1 MNFLYN
7 IGIYAYVAGIKLA
20 AACGHRKAKQMEEGR
35 KDWANRLQHQVNEV
49 KSRLGHDPRF
59 IWFHAASL
67 GEFEQGRP
75 LIEAL
80 RERYP
85 EYQILQTFFSP
96 SGYEVRKNYKGAD
109 VICYLPYDKPAE
121 CRKFL
126 DITRPERVFFVKY
139 EFWGNI
145 LEELYRRS
153 VPTYLISGIFRPN
166 QVFFKWYGGIMCP
179 VLGLFQYKFVQDEQS
194 AELLRGLGH
203 QDVAVCG
210 DTRFDRVIA
219 IQQQAKVLPW
229 AEQMRKVAG
238 SLQASGSDGASGAT
252 EISGS
257 KPFVL
262 VAGSS
267 WPKDEDIILDHFN
280 RHPEMRLIIA
290 PHEIHEEHIQSI
302 IAKLKRP
309 YLRYSQ
315 LKKLW
320 EEGKVPEGQLPTELT
335 DISLPREGR
344 GGACESPCLIID
356 AIGFLSS
363 IYRYG
368 NVAYIGGGFGVG
380 IHNTLEAAVYGMPV
394 IFGPNHQAFREAL
407 GLIDAKGGFPIANA
421 SDYDRVMD
429 KFMTD
434 SEALREAGACAGKY
448 VQEGSGA
455 TEMIFK
461 AVFGGK

>member
-1 MNFLYN
+1 MNILYN
-7 IGIYAYVAGIKLA
+7 IGTSAYFLGIKLA
-20 AACGHRKAKQMEEGR
+20 AAFGHRKAKLMEEGR
-35 KDWANRLQHQVNEV
+35 KDWQARLMTQVNTV
-49 KSRLGHDPRF
+49 KQKIGKEPRF

-85 EYQILQTFFSP
+85 DYQILQTFFSP

-121 CRKFL
+121 CRQFL
-126 DITRPERVFFVKY
+126 DIVKPEISFFVKY

-145 LEELYRRS
+145 LEELERRN
-153 VPTYLISGIFRPN
+153 VPTYLVSGIFR
-166 QVFFKWYGGIMCP
+166 QRQGFFQWYGGLLRP
-179 VLGLFQYKFVQDEQS
+179 VLSNFRHLFVQDEESRRLLQS
-194 AELLRGLGH
+194 IGYG
-203 QDVAVCG
+203 DKTSICG

-219 IQQQAKVLPW
+219 IQQQAKEFPW
-229 AEQMRKVAG
+229 VATF
-238 SLQASGSDGASGAT
+238 SGRENGINPNT
-252 EISGS
+252 
-257 KPFVL
+257 PFTL

-280 RHPEMRLIIA
+280 QHPEMKLILA
-290 PHEIHEEHIQSI
+290 PHEIHEEHVQGI
-302 IAKLKRP
+302 ISKLKRP
-309 YLRYSQ
+309 YLRYSE

-320 EEGKVPEGQLPTELT
+320 DEGKVSEGQLPTTE
-335 DISLPREGR
+335 IS
-344 GGACESPCLIID
+344 ALIID

-368 NVAYIGGGFGVG
+368 DVAYIGGGFGVG

-394 IFGPNHQAFREAL
+394 IFGPNHTAFREAL
-407 GLIDAKGGFPIANA
+407 GLIDTKGGFPIT
-421 SDYDRVMD
+421 SSEDYAQIITR
-429 KFMTD
+429 FMTD
-434 SEALREAGACAGKY
+434 AAALKTAGQNAGRY

-455 TEMIFK
+455 SEMIFK
-461 AVFGGK
+461 AVFG

>member
-1 MNFLYN
+1 MNILYN
-7 IGIYAYVAGIKLA
+7 IGIRAYVLGIKLA
-20 AACGHRKAKQMEEGR
+20 AACGHRKARQMEEGR
-35 KDWANRLQHQVNEV
+35 KDWAARLQEQIDAL
-49 KSRLGHDPRF
+49 KSRLGHHPRF

-85 EYQILQTFFSP
+85 DYQILQTFFSP

-109 VICYLPYDKPAE
+109 VICYLPYDKVDE

-126 DITRPERVFFVKY
+126 DITCPERAFFVKY
-139 EFWGNI
+139 EFWGNM
-145 LEELYRRS
+145 LGELYHRA
-153 VPTYLISGIFRPN
+153 VPTYLVSGIFRPN
-166 QVFFKWYGGIMCP
+166 QVFFKWYGGMMRP
-179 VLGLFQYKFVQDEQS
+179 VLSLFQYKFVQDEES
-194 AELLRGLGH
+194 AALLRGLGH
-203 QDVAVCG
+203 KHVAVCG

-219 IQQQAKVLPW
+219 ILQQAKILPW
-229 AEQMRKVAG
+229 AE
-238 SLQASGSDGASGAT
+238 SLANSIT
-252 EISGS
+252 ENREKQGL

-267 WPKDEDIILDHFN
+267 WPKDEDIILEHFN

-309 YLRYSQ
+309 YLRYSE
-315 LKKLW
+315 LKKMW
-320 EEGKVPEGQLPTELT
+320 ESNKVPEGQLPTAEET
-335 DISLPREGR
+335 V
-344 GGACESPCLIID
+344 PCLIID

-368 NVAYIGGGFGVG
+368 DAAYIGGGFGVG
-380 IHNTLEAAVYGMPV
+380 IHNTLEAAVYGIPV

-407 GLIDAKGGFPIANA
+407 GLKAAGGGFSIATA
-421 SDYDRVMD
+421 AEYDEILKR
-429 KFMTD
+429 FMTD
-434 SEALREAGACAGKY
+434 TDALHKAGELAGKY
-448 VQEGSGA
+448 VKEGSGA

-461 AVFGGK
+461 AVFS